1 MLGGES
7 SQIPLI
13 FSHSLLFQIPD
24 EQCWDEPEEK
34 CWKEPVENCWEVS
47 LRYLSVQYLKHCYFQ
62 VSDEECEDIPSERC
76 EAVNV
81 KVARRKCGEQEES
94 SYGH

>member
-1 MLGGES
+1 M
-7 SQIPLI
+7 
-13 FSHSLLFQIPD
+13 
-24 EQCWDEPEEK
+24 
-34 CWKEPVENCWEVS
+34 
-47 LRYLSVQYLKHCYFQ
+47 SVQYLKHCYFQ

-81 KVARRKCGEQEES
+81 KVARRKCGEQEQS

>member
-1 MLGGES
+1 MLEGTCGKLLGGGS
-7 SQIPLI
+7 KILVRPI
-13 FSHSLLFQIPD
+13 
-24 EQCWDEPEEK
+24 
-34 CWKEPVENCWEVS
+34 V
-47 LRYLSVQYLKHCYFQ
+47 KHYYFQ

-81 KVARRKCGEQEES
+81 KVARRKCGEQEQS